1 MELVILYNTESFNYN
16 DASKD
21 PVKRESV
28 ISYIDFNPNK
38 KYTMKS
44 VITMANID
52 ENRGL
57 YETSTQDFFTME
69 LGTLTENSNTAQ
81 KSYIAGSLGLS
92 PDRIHI
98 VRIHYSAWDVVAFAG
113 GLALAGYVAIYVVI
127 FLW

>member
-1 MELVILYNTESFNYN
+1 MNVCVPDATKGIACVADPISELAKMELVILYNTESFNYN

-44 VITMANID
+44 VIMMANID

-69 LGTLTENSNTAQ
+69 LGTLTENSNTA
-81 KSYIAGSLGLS
+81 
-92 PDRIHI
+92 
-98 VRIHYSAWDVVAFAG
+98 
-113 GLALAGYVAIYVVI
+113 
-127 FLW
+127 